1 MKLLDMGEQGAAT
14 HCDIRENAMNSLL
27 FSPLQIRELTFRNRI
42 VVSPMLMYQGVN
54 GFASDWHLVNLGR
67 FAIGGAGLVF
77 LESTKVHARGC
88 TTPRD
93 LGIWKDD
100 FIAPLK
106 RITEF
111 VRAQGARIAIQIGH
125 SGRKARNALPWEGR
139 APLTTFVGVDHGEE
153 WDLIGPSALPHSAS
167 SGVPRALTIAD
178 IQTEI
183 EDWGKAAKRALQAGF
198 DVLEV
203 HAAHGYLI
211 HQFLS
216 PTANH
221 RADQYGGSLANRM
234 RFAVEVVDE
243 VRRHWPSQKPLFMR
257 ISAADGADWTL
268 NDSIELAKVVK
279 THGVDVIDCSSGGI
293 SRDVFDA
300 PQPGYQV
307 PYAEGVKTHGGV
319 RTMAVGLITDAHQAE
334 DILRREKAD
343 LIALGREMLLNPNWP
358 IQAAQQLGCRD
369 PFALLAPSYRY
380 WLEKRANLT
389 PTT

>member
-1 MKLLDMGEQGAAT
+1 
-14 HCDIRENAMNSLL
+14 MNSLL
-27 FSPLQIRELTFRNRI
+27 FSPIKIRDLTFRNRI
-42 VVSPMLMYQGVN
+42 VVSPMLMYQGTN
-54 GFASDWHLVNLGR
+54 GFPSDWHLVNLGR
-67 FAIGGAGLVF
+67 FAVGGAGLVF

-106 RITEF
+106 RITDF

-139 APLTTFVGVDHGEE
+139 SPLTSFAGVDHGEE
-153 WDLIGPSALPHSAS
+153 WDLIGPSALAHSAS

-183 EDWGKAAKRALQAGF
+183 ADWGKAAKRALQSGF
-198 DVLEV
+198 DVLEI
-203 HAAHGYLI
+203 HAAHGYLV

-216 PTANH
+216 PTANQ
-221 RADQYGGSLANRM
+221 RSDQYGGSLGNRM
-234 RFAVEVVDE
+234 RFAVEVTDE
-243 VRRHWPSQKPLFMR
+243 VRRHWPSDKPLFMR

-268 NDSIELAKVVK
+268 DDSVELAKTVK

-300 PQPGYQV
+300 PRPGYQV
-307 PYAEGVKTHGGV
+307 PYAEGVKSRG
-319 RTMAVGLITDAHQAE
+319 RIATMAVGLITEPRQAE
-334 DILRREKAD
+334 EILRRQQAD
-343 LIALGREMLLNPNWP
+343 FIALGREMLLNPNWP
-358 IQAAQQLGCRD
+358 ILAAQQLGCEN
-369 PFALLAPSYRY
+369 PFAPLAPSYRY
-380 WLEKRANLT
+380 WLEKRAGT
-389 PTT
+389 APTA